1 MTRIE
6 ILNSYLT
13 TLQTEKLTAVG
24 ARLRYLDRR
33 ITVITDALYQLYN
46 YPVTT
51 VSATYIGNDWRIIC
65 DATRLM
71 IQAKIG
77 DAWESIQIF
86 EKPSDLILEPPI
98 VVYSPDIPAILSNSK
113 KL

>member
-6 ILNSYLT
+6 ILNAYLT
-13 TLQTEKLTAVG
+13 RLQTEKLTAVG

-33 ITVITDALYQLYN
+33 IVVITDALYRLYN
-46 YPVTT
+46 YPVSTGAT
-51 VSATYIGNDWRIIC
+51 TYIGNDWRIIC

-77 DAWESIQIF
+77 EAWESIQVF

-98 VVYSPDIPAILSNSK
+98 VVYPPDIPAIPSNGEN
-113 KL
+113 L